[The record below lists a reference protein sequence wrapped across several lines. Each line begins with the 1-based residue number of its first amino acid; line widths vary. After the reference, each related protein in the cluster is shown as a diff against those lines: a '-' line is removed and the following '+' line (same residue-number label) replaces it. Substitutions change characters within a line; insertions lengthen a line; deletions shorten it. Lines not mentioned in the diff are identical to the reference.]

1 MRVRSS
7 MEPWEHS
14 RRACGKVHSCWP
26 PRARGWKTPERLA
39 TCPLSGVC
47 GKGSPVIISSL
58 LEPAPAPPPPAWS
71 GCILLAAHRN
81 QVLGRQTPVGSLGV
95 AVPRAEA
102 GVGHLTQARRAAEA
116 PHGSRAFPSGGQ
128 VSSPNTPS
136 VAASPRADPGRAWQ
150 HESPAHQQS
159 GTEVRIPAKGKA
171 SSVPGVHLA
180 HPLGP

>member
-58 LEPAPAPPPPAWS
+58 LEPAPLLLPLPGQAASCLQPTGIRFS
-71 GCILLAAHRN
+71 GDRHLLAHSGWPSPGQRLAWGTSLRPGEQLRPLMGAGHSH
-81 QVLGRQTPVGSLGV
+81 QVGR
-95 AVPRAEA
+95 
-102 GVGHLTQARRAAEA
+102 
-116 PHGSRAFPSGGQ
+116 
-128 VSSPNTPS
+128 
-136 VAASPRADPGRAWQ
+136 
-150 HESPAHQQS
+150 
-159 GTEVRIPAKGKA
+159 
-171 SSVPGVHLA
+171 
-180 HPLGP
+180 